1 MRIVAIIQAYNEQR
15 FIARCI
21 EHLRAQGVDTY
32 LIDDASTDDTVAIA
46 ERYLGRGVVEID
58 QLPPHDVHN
67 WLEICRRKE
76 RLAERLDADWLI
88 HHDADEFRISPDPHR
103 SLAQALFELD
113 EAGYNAVNFQEF
125 TFVPTREA
133 PDHDHPRF
141 ERTMRHYYAFAPSM
155 PHRLNAF
162 KRQDGPVELAWSGG
176 HEVRFEGLASA
187 PISLFMRHYQ
197 FLSRDHAIR
206 KYVEHRPFAAETLAR
221 GWHSF
226 RPRLRAEMITLPS
239 QRALREYRGD
249 RSLDSSAARRTHLL
263 DDLVSRV
270 AAAEVGHD
278 AETGSA
284 L

>member
-46 ERYLGRGVVEID
+46 ERYLGRELIEID

-67 WLEICRRKE
+67 FLEICQRKE

-88 HHDADEFRISPDPHR
+88 DHNADEFRVSLDPRR
-103 SLAQALFELD
+103 SLAQTLFELD
-113 EAGYNAVNFQEF
+113 QAGYNAVNFQEF
-125 TFVPTREA
+125 TFIPTREQ
-133 PDHDHPRF
+133 PDHDHPHF
-141 ERTMRHYYAFAPSM
+141 ERTMRRYYPFAPSL

-162 KRQDGPVELAWSGG
+162 KRQDAPVELAWSGS
-176 HEVRFEGLASA
+176 HVVRFEGIAPA
-187 PISLFMRHYQ
+187 PISLSMRHYQ

-226 RPRLRAEMITLPS
+226 RPRIRAEMITLPS
-239 QRALREYRGD
+239 QRTLRKYRGD
-249 RSLDSSAARRTHLL
+249 RSLDPSAARRTHVL
-263 DDLVSRV
+263 DDLV
-270 AAAEVGHD
+270 AAAEVARD